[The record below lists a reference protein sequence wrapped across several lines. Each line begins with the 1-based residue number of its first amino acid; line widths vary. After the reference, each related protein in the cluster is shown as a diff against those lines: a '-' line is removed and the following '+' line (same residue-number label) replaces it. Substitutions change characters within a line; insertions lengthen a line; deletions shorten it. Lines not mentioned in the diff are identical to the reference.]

1 MRIESSVTSLSW
13 IPSEAIEGSTRIPF
27 DLGVTHYDAPPPDKI
42 ADLDA
47 LHRAGR
53 FRFANVLRAW
63 VDVEDGA
70 IVRVG
75 QSGGGL
81 ISPTMVKLGR
91 RQLAFQPTAFPD
103 IAPEPEWGPQSA
115 RFMQTAGGRPGI
127 PAPRRVS
134 HPPFVQLKGPTVWT
148 TLALTINADG
158 TTAFELAGA
167 STFPRHWLYDG
178 DGELAAKAGLIDFK
192 EWYTHAFGTH
202 SPWGDE
208 DSPAMTTTVETAL
221 ERQLAATIMR
231 GGREPSYRTLE
242 PGERLVEEGEVGEE
256 LFLVLDG
263 MLKVTVGNEEL
274 AEVGP
279 GAVLGERA
287 LLEGGKRTSTL
298 TATTKCRVA
307 VARSADIDV
316 AKLEALSE
324 DHRREEHS

>member
-13 IPSEAIEGSTRIPF
+13 IPSEAIQGSTRLPF
-27 DLGVTHYDAPPPDKI
+27 DMGVTHYDDPPPDTI
-42 ADLDA
+42 EDLA
-47 LHRAGR
+47 TLHHEGR

-63 VDVEDGA
+63 VEVEDSV
-70 IVRVG
+70 IVDAG

-81 ISPTMVKLGR
+81 ISPTIVKLGR
-91 RQLAFQPTAFPD
+91 RRHISFQATAFPD
-103 IAPEPEWGPQSA
+103 LTPDPEWGPQSA
-115 RFMQTAGGRPGI
+115 RFVQTAGGRPGI

-167 STFPRHWLYDG
+167 STFPRHWIYD
-178 DGELAAKAGLIDFK
+178 DHGELAAKAGLIDFK

-202 SPWGDE
+202 SPWGEE
-208 DSPAMTTTVETAL
+208 DSPAMTTTVESAL

-231 GGREPSYRTLE
+231 KDAKPSFRRLE
-242 PGERLVEEGEVGEE
+242 PGERLVEEGEPGDE
-256 LFLVLDG
+256 LFLLLDG
-263 MLKVTVGNEEL
+263 MLKVSVGGEEV

-287 LLEGGKRTSTL
+287 LLEGGHRTSTL

-307 VARSADIDV
+307 VAPGADIDK
-316 AKLEALSE
+316 AKLAELSKVH
-324 DHRREEHS
+324 DREP

>member
-27 DLGVTHYDAPPPDKI
+27 DLGVTHYDDPPPDK
-42 ADLDA
+42 LDNLET
-47 LHRAGR
+47 LHHAGR
-53 FRFANVLRAW
+53 FRFANELRAW
-63 VDVEDGA
+63 VDVEDGV

-81 ISPTMVKLGR
+81 ISPTIMKFGR
-91 RQLAFQPTAFPD
+91 RHIAFQPTAFPD
-103 IAPEPEWGPQSA
+103 LKPEPEWGPQSA
-115 RFMQTAGGRPGI
+115 RFIQTAGGRPGI

-167 STFPRHWLYDG
+167 STFPRHWLYDN

-208 DSPAMTTTVETAL
+208 DSPAMTTTVESAL
-221 ERQLAATIMR
+221 ERQLASTIMR
-231 GGREPSYRTLE
+231 SGTEPTYRSLE
-242 PGERLVEEGEVGEE
+242 PGERLVEEGEPGDE

-263 MLKVTVGNEEL
+263 MLKVSVGGEEL

-287 LLEGGKRTSTL
+287 ILEGGRRTSTL

-307 VARSADIDV
+307 VARGDDIDRE
-316 AKLEALSE
+316 ALAALSE
-324 DHRREEHS
+324 DHRREAD

>member
-1 MRIESSVTSLSW
+1 VRIESSVTSLSW
-13 IPSEAIEGSTRIPF
+13 IPSEAIRGSTRIPF
-27 DLGVTHYDAPPPDKI
+27 DLGVTHYDDPPPDKI
-42 ADLDA
+42 DDLAA
-47 LHRAGR
+47 LHRDGR
-53 FRFANVLRAW
+53 FRFANVLQAW
-63 VDVEDGA
+63 ADVEDGV

-75 QSGGGL
+75 RSGGGL
-81 ISPTMVKLGR
+81 ISPTIVKLGR

-103 IAPEPEWGPQSA
+103 LAPEPEWGPQSA
-115 RFMQTAGGRPGI
+115 RFIQTAGGRPGI

-167 STFPRHWLYDG
+167 STFPRHWIYDSKG
-178 DGELAAKAGLIDFK
+178 DLAAKAGLIDFK

-202 SPWGDE
+202 SPWGEE
-208 DSPAMTTTVETAL
+208 DSPAMTTTVESAL
-221 ERQLAATIMR
+221 ERQLSATIMR
-231 GGREPSYRTLE
+231 KGAKPTFRNLE
-242 PGERLVEEGEVGEE
+242 PGERLVEEGEPGAE

-263 MLKVTVGNEEL
+263 MLKVSHGGEEI

-287 LLEGGKRTSTL
+287 ILEGGRRTSTV

-307 VARSADIDV
+307 VAPGSDV
-316 AKLEALSE
+316 DRQCLAELSE
-324 DHRREEHS
+324 VHRREK